1 MDSLFAHFPKKMLAP
16 TECDTSGVS
25 TRILDRLNSMSLRSQ
40 LAQLFIVPLQ
50 PGQNGLASPRAM
62 SLVRETK
69 IGGFLVPRL
78 MSPEQIAVET
88 AQLQFESDIPLF
100 IAADYERGVGR
111 FNNAFTELPSNM
123 GLGATGRPWLGAVA
137 GRLTGMEAR
146 AIGVNL
152 LFAPV
157 VDVNSNPDN
166 PIINIRAFGDDPEKV
181 AELSAA
187 FLSEVQR
194 YGVVATAK
202 HFPGHGNSDVDSH
215 SGLPVVSG
223 DIDRDLIPYRRL
235 ITSRMPPEA
244 VMIGHIAVPGID
256 SLQHPA
262 SLSRELAINLLS
274 SEIGFRGLKITDDLR
289 MAALS
294 TVGFDEKIL
303 MAFLAG
309 NDILL
314 TPEDA
319 VDAIDVLMRAVERGS
334 IDSVDVARRAARVL
348 AAKDIACF
356 GNSGA
361 RSHVSIIERD
371 APGEAIAEFMA
382 RQTISS
388 TEDYGNFVGRPGE
401 IRVLQFVNA
410 TGSQTIEDA
419 MRRFDALA
427 NLEPGGGDK
436 LNVVVL
442 YSRLVEGSGT
452 AGFGDEVLGMAED
465 FLGSTGRG
473 LVIILGNPYL
483 AERFVG
489 TPVLIGYDQSSATV
503 GAMLGVIKGE
513 NKPAGQIPVTMRD
526 RSSD

>member
-1 MDSLFAHFPKKMLAP
+1 
-16 TECDTSGVS
+16 
-25 TRILDRLNSMSLRSQ
+25 
-40 LAQLFIVPLQ
+40 
-50 PGQNGLASPRAM
+50 
-62 SLVRETK
+62 
-69 IGGFLVPRL
+69 
-78 MSPEQIAVET
+78 
-88 AQLQFESDIPLF
+88 
-100 IAADYERGVGR
+100 
-111 FNNAFTELPSNM
+111 
-123 GLGATGRPWLGAVA
+123 
-137 GRLTGMEAR
+137 

-166 PIINIRAFGDDPEKV
+166 PIINIRAYGDDPEKI
-181 AELSAA
+181 AELSSA

-215 SGLPVVSG
+215 SGLPVVNG
-223 DIDRDLIPYRRL
+223 DIDQDLIPYRRL
-235 ITSRMPPEA
+235 INSRMPPQA

-262 SLSRELAINLLS
+262 SLSRELVINVLS

-314 TPEDA
+314 TPENT
-319 VDAIDVLMRAVERGS
+319 VDAIDVLMRAVDRGA

-348 AAKDIACF
+348 AAKNIACF
-356 GNSGA
+356 GSSGA
-361 RSHVSIIERD
+361 RSHISIIED
-371 APGEAIAEFMA
+371 DSPGEPIAEFMA

-388 TEDYGNFVGRPGE
+388 TEDYSSFVGRPGE
-401 IRVLQFVNA
+401 IRVLQFANA
-410 TGSQTIEDA
+410 PGSQTIEDA
-419 MRRFDALA
+419 LRRFDALA
-427 NLEPGGGDK
+427 TLEREGGDP

-452 AGFGDEVLGMAED
+452 AGFDEEVLSTAKN
-465 FLGSTGRG
+465 FLGSTGHG
-473 LVIILGNPYL
+473 LVVILGNPYL
-483 AERFVG
+483 AERFAG

-503 GAMLGVIKGE
+503 GALLEVIKGE
-513 NKPAGQIPVTMRD
+513 NKPTGKIPVKLRD
-526 RSSD
+526 RLSD